1 VPAKSLKELI
11 DLSGTKADGVSFASS
26 GNGSVNHLLG
36 EMLKAESGFRFVHV
50 PYKAI
55 AQAITDVLG
64 GQVESAFSSAPS
76 VLATVASG
84 QVRALAV
91 TSKERIAV
99 APDVPTIAESGYPAF
114 DVNPWWG
121 MLAPAGTDMAIV
133 RKINADVADI
143 LKTPEM
149 QKLLAAN
156 GAAPLVTSP
165 EAFLKMLEDDVAKWA
180 KVVKAAGVHIN

>member
-1 VPAKSLKELI
+1 
-11 DLSGTKADGVSFASS
+11 
-26 GNGSVNHLLG
+26 
-36 EMLKAESGFRFVHV
+36 MLKAESGFRFVHV

-64 GQVESAFSSAPS
+64 GQVESAFSSVPS
-76 VLATVASG
+76 VLATVAGG
-84 QVRALAV
+84 QVRAIAV

-99 APDVPTIAESGYPAF
+99 APELPTIAESGYPTF

-121 MLAPAGTDMAIV
+121 MLAPAGIDMALV
-133 RKINADVADI
+133 R
-143 LKTPEM
+143 KTPEM

-156 GAAPLVTSP
+156 GAAPLVSSP
-165 EAFLKMLEDDVAKWA
+165 DAFLKMLEDDVAKWA

>member
-1 VPAKSLKELI
+1 
-11 DLSGTKADGVSFASS
+11 
-26 GNGSVNHLLG
+26 
-36 EMLKAESGFRFVHV
+36 
-50 PYKAI
+50 
-55 AQAITDVLG
+55 
-64 GQVESAFSSAPS
+64 
-76 VLATVASG
+76 
-84 QVRALAV
+84 
-91 TSKERIAV
+91 
-99 APDVPTIAESGYPAF
+99 
-114 DVNPWWG
+114 